1 MAQIGL
7 VGLGT
12 MGRALAEALARAGL
26 DVQAVDPLDAA
37 PAPLGGVILQRD
49 LAAMADPTAPY
60 PDDGDR
66 RRPGR

>member
-12 MGRALAEALARAGL
+12 MGRALAGALARAGL

-37 PAPLGGVILQRD
+37 PALLGGVTLP
-49 LAAMADPTAPY
+49 AAPY

-66 RRPGR
+66 RAAGG